1 VTSPDDERAR
11 WIEAMAADLREALDV
26 PAIREELSGL
36 LVGDPQDA
44 KRRHRLG
51 ELREELDG
59 FDLTWQRR
67 GEGESSGRD

>member
-1 VTSPDDERAR
+1 MTEPDDDERAR
-11 WIEAMAADLREALDV
+11 WIEAMAADMRAALSV

-44 KRRHRLG
+44 KRRLRLG

-67 GEGESSGRD
+67 EGDGDGRD